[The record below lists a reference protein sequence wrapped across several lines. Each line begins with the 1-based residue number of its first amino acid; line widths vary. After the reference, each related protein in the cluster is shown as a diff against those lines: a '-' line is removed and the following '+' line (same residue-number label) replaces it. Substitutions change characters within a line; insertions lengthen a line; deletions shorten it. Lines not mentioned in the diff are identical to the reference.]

1 MRLRELTLQT
11 KHLTALYN
19 FYNDILELP
28 VIKHQ
33 ENILITAGDSKI
45 IFEDTDAG
53 DPFYHFAFNIPSNKF
68 EEAFEWTRKKVD
80 LLYLDDYKSCIAN
93 FTNWHVRNVSEIGL
107 VLSAENFDNEV
118 NKLFEQYP
126 LSYFDKQPPLPHFK
140 AIGNNEGLFIIV
152 PESRTWFSTKNK
164 TSKIFPLQISFAE
177 NNNLYELK
185 M

>member
-1 MRLRELTLQT
+1 
-11 KHLTALYN
+11 
-19 FYNDILELP
+19 LEDEADEP
-28 VIKHQ
+28 FS
-33 ENILITAGDSKI
+33 SK
-45 IFEDTDAG
+45 
-53 DPFYHFAFNIPSNKF
+53 
-68 EEAFEWTRKKVD
+68 
-80 LLYLDDYKSCIAN
+80 
-93 FTNWHVRNVSEIGL
+93 HVRNVSEIGL

-140 AIGNNEGLFIIV
+140 AIGNDEGLFIIV

-177 NNNLYELK
+177 NNDLYELK